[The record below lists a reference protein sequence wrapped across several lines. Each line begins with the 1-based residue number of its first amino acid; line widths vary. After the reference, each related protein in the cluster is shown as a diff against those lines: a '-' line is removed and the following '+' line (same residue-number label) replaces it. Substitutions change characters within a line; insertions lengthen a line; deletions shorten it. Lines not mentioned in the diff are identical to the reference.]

1 MNMSKA
7 IAGQGDWVQAMKDA
21 WGSVPASDL
30 LNPDSKYWGVINLSA
45 PDSAECASFAM
56 AGRALK
62 YGRSMAIALPVL
74 GGEALTR
81 LMVYLHRIRMDA
93 LQGGIRSPWLNP
105 SNMEQSPHV
114 VFISRPRAGF
124 HDISRVADLR
134 ARVLRG
140 SDTKR
145 TKASTSQTLVVD
157 GSSGVMDLVETIGR
171 GSKPFI
177 FVIDGTRG
185 GNDNAAAVDSA
196 LEESFPQV
204 PRITLLSLGDNESLG
219 KMRTNGSRSH
229 LWLMRMGDKHL
240 LHPPAIPGCH
250 FALTVIQDARAN
262 AELGQIA
269 DRFFGLRRELE
280 RQDVVLKNR
289 LAVIGKVF
297 RSFNELPVPLRYLE
311 STLQAATRPGLYPIR
326 CLERWLE
333 IAGQGSTLYAQSDM
347 NSRNLIN
354 QMTGVHQLF
363 GESTTGKA
371 AWLLKHLQGAFAEQR
386 ATLVLCGSPHEVTA
400 LQDWL
405 DSELDEGWNGT
416 IQISAMDGVKAYRQY
431 GGPVTDV
438 IITGMLW
445 PSRQHWLATPCRR
458 LMIPSYEYE
467 KPYLQRML
475 QLWWINHGAESYRD
489 GDKLTQWQLG
499 WTDRRCEDLETDSQS
514 LALEPTYYPDCSQYP
529 PRVRHVAIPLDMEYE
544 NWFDLLVEQPVEP
557 KASVQGGEA
566 LAPDLVWISIEG
578 ADAELPWS
586 KTRPVLVLREEEI
599 HPTQPDD
606 LAAGD
611 QIILLKH
618 TDERIATQETLFE
631 MVAVS
636 EGLQQ
641 FLRAAG
647 RWKTM
652 VDGVSAR
659 MSVAQVQI
667 HLRKEGVTV
676 GDATV
681 ASWYRHKVYGPRDRA
696 AVTVFARLSGTK
708 QPEKASVYV
717 SNGIE
722 QLRVAH
728 QKIGKE
734 LRKAILERGKGAT
747 TIEIGQL
754 KVDGHA
760 FDDMIEFARVSSI
773 RAPSVHVVASKDEA
787 LIDIAND
794 IIQAHPGRICLTN
807 PAVKSMRDSVYANV
821 TRFRTCLSLMATQ
834 LYDHYNNRTIRFN
847 EVLKHFEQELIVF
860 KPQMSPVT
868 MGMYADDRRYK
879 GKPADMNKH
888 FCLGNARDPVRTLRI
903 HYEWDADDKLLVI
916 HHAGKHLET
925 TQS

>member
-1 MNMSKA
+1 MSEP
-7 IAGQGDWVQAMKDA
+7 IPSQGGWVQAMGDA

-30 LNPDSKYWGVINLSA
+30 LNPQSKYWSANNLSA
-45 PDSAECASFAM
+45 PEAGECASFAM

-81 LMVYLHRIRMDA
+81 LMVYLHRVRIDA

-105 SNMEQSPHV
+105 ANMEQSPDV

-124 HDISRVADLR
+124 HEISRVAELR
-134 ARVLRG
+134 ARVLRA
-140 SDTKR
+140 SDPKR
-145 TKASTSQTLVVD
+145 SKSSTSHTLVVD
-157 GSSGVMDLVETIGR
+157 GSAGVMDLVESIGK
-171 GSKPFI
+171 GSRPFV

-196 LEESFPQV
+196 LEESFPQI
-204 PRITLLSLGDNESLG
+204 PRIALLSLGDSESLD
-219 KMRTNGSRSH
+219 KLRANGSRSH
-229 LWLMRMGDKHL
+229 LWLMRLDDKRL
-240 LHPPAIPGCH
+240 LNPPSESGCH
-250 FALTVIQDARAN
+250 FSLSVIQDARAN
-262 AELGQIA
+262 AELGQLA

-280 RQDVVLKNR
+280 RQDSVLKDR

-297 RSFNELPVPLRYLE
+297 RSLNDLPVPLRYLE
-311 STLQAATRPGLYPIR
+311 SALQAATRPGLYPIR
-326 CLERWLE
+326 CLARWLE
-333 IAGQGSTLYAQSDM
+333 IAGQGSTLYAQSDVS
-347 NSRNLIN
+347 SRNLVDQI
-354 QMTGVHQLF
+354 TRVHQLF
-363 GESTTGKA
+363 LESTTGKA
-371 AWLLKHLQGAFAEQR
+371 GWLLKQLENSCSEER
-386 ATLVLCGSPHEVTA
+386 TTLVLCGSPHEATA
-400 LQDWL
+400 LENWL
-405 DSELDEGWNGT
+405 DSELDEGWNEI

-445 PSRQHWLATPCRR
+445 PSRQHWLATPSQR
-458 LMIPSYEYE
+458 LLIPAYEYE
-467 KPYLQRML
+467 MPYLQRML
-475 QLWWINHGAESYRD
+475 QLWWIKHGAESRRD
-489 GDKLTQWQLG
+489 GDKLKQWQLG
-499 WTDRRCEDLETDSQS
+499 WGDRRCDDLETNVQS
-514 LALEPTYYPDCSQYP
+514 LELEPIHFPDCSKYP
-529 PRVRHVAIPLDMEYE
+529 PRARHVAIPLDMAYD
-544 NWFDLLVEQPVEP
+544 NWLDLLVEQPVEP
-557 KASVQGGEA
+557 TAAVQGGDA
-566 LAPDLVWISIEG
+566 LAPDLVWITIAGST
-578 ADAELPWS
+578 AELPWS

-599 HPTQPDD
+599 HPTPADD
-606 LAAGD
+606 LAEGD

-636 EGLQQ
+636 DGLQQ

-652 VDGVSAR
+652 VDNVCAR
-659 MSVAQVQI
+659 LTVRQVQI
-667 HLRKEGVTV
+667 HLRKEGVKV

-708 QPEKASVYV
+708 QPEKASLYV

-728 QKIGKE
+728 QQVGKQ

-760 FDDMIEFARVSSI
+760 FDDMIEIARVSSI
-773 RAPSVHVVASKDEA
+773 RIPVAHIIASKDQG
-787 LIDIAND
+787 LVDIANHVL
-794 IIQAHPGRICLTN
+794 QAHPGRICLTN
-807 PAVKSMRDSVYANV
+807 PALKSMRDSVY
-821 TRFRTCLSLMATQ
+821 RDFPKFRKCLSLMATQ
-834 LYDHYNNRTIRFN
+834 LYDHYSDKAIRLHD
-847 EVLKHFEQELIVF
+847 VLDHFKKERIDFEP
-860 KPQMSPVT
+860 KMSPVT

-879 GKPADMNKH
+879 GKRADMNRH
-888 FCLGNARDPVRTLRI
+888 FCLGNARDPVHTLRI
-903 HYEWDADDKLLVI
+903 HFEWDADDKLLVI

>member
-1 MNMSKA
+1 MSES
-7 IAGQGDWVQAMKDA
+7 IAHPGSWVQAMHDA

-30 LNPDSKYWGVINLSA
+30 LDPDSKYWAVVNLAA
-45 PDSAECASFAM
+45 PDGAECASFAM

-62 YGRSMAIALPVL
+62 YGRSMAIALPVM
-74 GGEALTR
+74 GGEAITR

-105 SNMEQSPHV
+105 ANMEQSPDV

-124 HDISRVADLR
+124 HDISRVAELR
-134 ARVLRG
+134 ARVLRA
-140 SDTKR
+140 SDLKR

-157 GSSGVMDLVETIGR
+157 GSSGVMELVDVIGK
-171 GSKPFI
+171 GSKPFVV
-177 FVIDGTRG
+177 VIDGTRG
-185 GNDNAAAVDSA
+185 GNDNAPAVDSA
-196 LEESFPQV
+196 LEESFPKV
-204 PRITLLSLGDNESLG
+204 PRITLLSLGDGESLD
-219 KMRTNGSRSH
+219 KMRANGAQSH
-229 LWLMRMGDKHL
+229 LWLMRLGDKHL
-240 LHPPAIPGCH
+240 LAPPAIPGCH
-250 FALTVIQDARAN
+250 FALTVIQDVKAN
-262 AELGQIA
+262 TELGQLA

-280 RQDVVLKNR
+280 RQDSVLKDR

-297 RSFNELPVPLRYLE
+297 RSLNELPVPLRYLE

-333 IAGQGSTLYAQSDM
+333 IAGQGSTLFAQSDVS
-347 NSRNLIN
+347 SRNLVTQIA
-354 QMTGVHQLF
+354 GVHQLF
-363 GESTTGKA
+363 LESITGKA
-371 AWLLKHLQGAFAEQR
+371 AWLLKHLRGACSERQT
-386 ATLVLCGSPHEVTA
+386 TLVLCGSPHEVAA

-405 DSELDEGWNGT
+405 DNELDEGWAET
-416 IQISAMDGVKAYRQY
+416 VQISPMDGVKTYRQF
-431 GGPVTDV
+431 GGVVTDV

-458 LMIPSYEYE
+458 LMIPAYEYE
-467 KPYLQRML
+467 KPYLERML
-475 QLWWINHGAESYRD
+475 QLWWIKHGAESRRD

-499 WTDRRCEDLETDSQS
+499 WGSRRCADLETDSLS
-514 LALEPTYYPDCSQYP
+514 LALEPVYYPDCSQYP
-529 PRVRHVAIPLDMEYE
+529 PRERHVAIPLEMEYD
-544 NWFDLLVEQPVEP
+544 NWLDLLIEQPIEP
-557 KASVQGGEA
+557 KTSVHVGDA
-566 LAPDLVWISIEG
+566 LAPELVWISIEG

-599 HPTQPDD
+599 YPTLPDD
-606 LAAGD
+606 LAEGD

-647 RWKTM
+647 RWRIM
-652 VDGVSAR
+652 VD
-659 MSVAQVQI
+659 SVCAKLTVRQVQS
-667 HLRKEGVTV
+667 HLRKEGVAV

-681 ASWYRHKVYGPRDRA
+681 ASWFRHKVYGPRDRG

-760 FDDMIEFARVSSI
+760 FDDMIEIARVSSVRI
-773 RAPSVHVVASKDEA
+773 PTVQVVASKDEA
-787 LIDIAND
+787 LFDIVQE
-794 IIQAHPGRICLTN
+794 ILQAHPGRICLTK
-807 PAVKSMRDSVYANV
+807 PAVKSIRDSGYVNF
-821 TRFRTCLSLMATQ
+821 TKFRKCMSLMATQ
-834 LYDHYNNRTIRFN
+834 LYDHYNDRTIRFN
-847 EVLKHFEQELIVF
+847 EVLEHFKQALIVF